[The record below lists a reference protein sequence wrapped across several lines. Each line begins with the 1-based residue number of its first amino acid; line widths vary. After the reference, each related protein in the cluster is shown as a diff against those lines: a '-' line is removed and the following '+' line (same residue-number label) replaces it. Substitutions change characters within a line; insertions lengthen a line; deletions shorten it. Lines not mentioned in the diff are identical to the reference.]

1 MPTTTSTHPLHIQNI
16 WYDAIAS
23 GKKTW
28 EGRLND
34 GCVSIITVGDHIDFI
49 SENREPL
56 KAAVVGV
63 QHFTDFEKML
73 DGEGLR
79 RLLPGVGSVEEGLE
93 IYRAFPGYREG
104 EREFGAVVFQLELS

>member
-1 MPTTTSTHPLHIQNI
+1 MPTTTHPLHIQNI

-23 GKKTW
+23 GQKTW
-28 EGRLND
+28 EGRLNN
-34 GCVSIITVGDHIDFI
+34 GNVSKITVGDNIEFE

-56 KAAVVGV
+56 KATVVDV

-104 EREFGAVVFQLELS
+104 ERELGAVVFELELS

>member
-1 MPTTTSTHPLHIQNI
+1 MPTTTHPLQIQNI

-23 GKKTW
+23 GEKTW
-28 EGRLND
+28 EGRLTNSS
-34 GCVSIITVGDHIDFI
+34 VSNIAVGDNIELI

-93 IYRAFPGYREG
+93 IYRAFPGYRER
-104 EREFGAVVFQLELS
+104 EREVGAVVFQLELS

>member
-1 MPTTTSTHPLHIQNI
+1 MPTTTHHLHIQNI

-23 GKKTW
+23 GQKTW

-34 GCVSIITVGDHIDFI
+34 ASVSNIAVGGCLEFE

-73 DGEGLR
+73 EGEGLR

-104 EREFGAVVFQLELS
+104 ERELGAVVFELELS